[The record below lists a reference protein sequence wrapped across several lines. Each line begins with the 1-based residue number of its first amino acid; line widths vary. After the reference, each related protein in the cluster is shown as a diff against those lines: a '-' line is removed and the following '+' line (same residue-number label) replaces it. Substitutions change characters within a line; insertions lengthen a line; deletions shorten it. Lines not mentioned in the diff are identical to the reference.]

1 MAAGLLAILLGLLP
15 FSTAL
20 HAQDGTISGRVL
32 ESSTGRPV
40 DGAIV
45 SIEGSDLATLSDS
58 TGAYRLVDI
67 PPGPQVVR
75 VRRIGFADLRV
86 PLTFAPGAVLFRD
99 LEVATRAIELKGLSV
114 TVDPVGRARGE
125 LATAS
130 VIDLEAI
137 QNQTATSLAGIL
149 SGIQPSLGD
158 QPANS
163 QRDTVGRRPLTLP
176 RHAFAGI
183 PR

>member
-1 MAAGLLAILLGLLP
+1 M
-15 FSTAL
+15 
-20 HAQDGTISGRVL
+20 
-32 ESSTGRPV
+32 
-40 DGAIV
+40 
-45 SIEGSDLATLSDS
+45 SIEGSDIATLSDS

-86 PLTFAPGAVLFRD
+86 PLTFAPDAVRFQD
-99 LEVATRAIELKGLSV
+99 LAMATRAIELEGLSV
-114 TVDPVGRARGE
+114 TVDPVSRARGE

-149 SGIQPSLGD
+149 ELIPGVPLEPPGLGGV
-158 QPANS
+158 QQFALRS
-163 QRDTVGRRPLTLP
+163 ATTSAP
-176 RHAFAGI
+176 RALAPTI
-183 PR
+183 LRASAP

>member
-1 MAAGLLAILLGLLP
+1 M
-15 FSTAL
+15 
-20 HAQDGTISGRVL
+20 
-32 ESSTGRPV
+32 
-40 DGAIV
+40 

-99 LEVATRAIELKGLSV
+99 LEVATRAIELEGLSV
-114 TVDPVGRARGE
+114 TVDPVSRARGE